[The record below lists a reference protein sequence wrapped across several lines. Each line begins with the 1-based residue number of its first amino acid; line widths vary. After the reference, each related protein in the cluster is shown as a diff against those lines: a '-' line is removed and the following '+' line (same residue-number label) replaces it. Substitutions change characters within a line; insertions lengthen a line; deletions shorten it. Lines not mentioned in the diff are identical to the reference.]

1 MLILIRLALP
11 TRLFHPTETRPMKM
25 PALFAAIVLLPSM
38 LLAQDAPKAEEKA
51 EKFVSLFDGKT
62 LDGWKVENC
71 KAEVR
76 DGCIFLNAGNGWLQ
90 REKIYGD
97 FVLELDWKAVKKEH
111 YDSGVF
117 IRAVPPAGKAP
128 WPKRNQVNLRQ
139 DLMGNIQEYK
149 GAVARTDLVKPG
161 QWNHFRLVVAGKTA
175 ELLINGK
182 QAWKIDDLTPAI
194 GLIGLQCEVPGGGQ
208 FLFRNIRISEQ

>member
-1 MLILIRLALP
+1 MKLTALIAATL
-11 TRLFHPTETRPMKM
+11 LFPSV
-25 PALFAAIVLLPSM
+25 LF
-38 LLAQDAPKAEEKA
+38 AQDAPKTD

-71 KAEVR
+71 EVEVQ
-76 DGCIFLNAGNGWLQ
+76 DGCIFLKGGNGWVRL
-90 REKIYGD
+90 RKDLRRFRPGD
-97 FVLELDWKAVKKEH
+97 WIGRPSRRSM

-117 IRAVPPAGKAP
+117 IRAESPAGKSP
-128 WPKRNQVNLRQ
+128 WPERNQVNLRQ

-149 GAVARTDLVKPG
+149 GAVARTDLVKAG
-161 QWNHFRLVVAGKTA
+161 DWNHFRLVVVGKTA

-182 QAWKIDDLTPAI
+182 RAWKINNLNPAK

-208 FLFRNIRISEQ
+208 FLFRNLRISER